1 MGKPAPVPAV
11 EACAASIDFDGALA
25 ILTAHAY
32 PLGKESITLA
42 DAGGRRLAA
51 PIVARID
58 SPRRDC
64 AAMDGYAVRD
74 ADLQNGTVLLR
85 SIGTSYAGDARQ
97 GAISAG
103 ETWRV
108 MTGAPL
114 PHGSDR
120 VVMIEHCRHRGDL
133 VVLDAP
139 PLGKP
144 HVRKAGSD
152 FLAGDALLAAGT
164 RMTAARLVVAA
175 ATDRSEVEVWC
186 RPRILLVATGDEI
199 LNPGCASPMP
209 NTIPDSLS
217 LATEQL
223 CSSAGANVVAAL
235 RLPDN
240 ERAIAETLEES
251 AADVVVIIGGASR
264 GDHDFGR
271 SALATLGLEIAF
283 ADVAIKPGKP
293 VWYGRLGQ
301 THVLGLPGNPTAA
314 FTIASLFLA
323 PLIAGLSG
331 GKVSDALSWQ
341 LRQATRPIPANGP
354 REAFLCASLSGEGVA
369 ICDRQDASGQA
380 MLALADCLVR
390 RPADAPAVNAGELV
404 PVLPLC

>member
-1 MGKPAPVPAV
+1 MGKLAPIPASG
-11 EACAASIDFDGALA
+11 ACTASINFDGALA
-25 ILTAHAY
+25 ILAAHAR
-32 PLGKESITLA
+32 PLGKECVSLA
-42 DAGGRRLAA
+42 DAPGRYLAA
-51 PIVARID
+51 PVVARID
-58 SPRRDC
+58 APRRDC
-64 AAMDGYAVRD
+64 AAMDGYAARD
-74 ADLQNGTVLLR
+74 ADLKNGTTFLR
-85 SIGTSYAGDARQ
+85 SKGTSYAGGAEP

-103 ETWRV
+103 EAWRV

-120 VVMIEHCRHRGDL
+120 VVMIEHCRYRGEL

-139 PLGKP
+139 PHSKP
-144 HVRKAGSD
+144 HVRKSGSD

-164 RMTAARLVVAA
+164 RMTAAKLVVAA
-175 ATDRSEVEVWC
+175 AADRSEVEVWR

-199 LNPGCASPMP
+199 LAPGCASRIP
-209 NTIPDSLS
+209 NAIPDSLS
-217 LATEQL
+217 VAIEQM
-223 CSSAGANVVAAL
+223 CVSAGADVVASL
-235 RLPDN
+235 RLADD
-240 ERAIAETLEES
+240 EQAIAEAQQEVF
-251 AADVVVIIGGASR
+251 ADVVVVIGGASR
-264 GDHDFGR
+264 GDRDFGR
-271 SALATLGLEIAF
+271 SAFASLGLEVAF

-314 FTIASLFLA
+314 FTVASLFLA

-331 GKVSDALSWQ
+331 GTIADALPWQ
-341 LRQATRPIPANGP
+341 LRHATRPIPPNGS
-354 REAFLCASLSGEGVA
+354 REAFLCATLSCEGTA

-390 RPADAPAVNAGELV
+390 RPADAPAANAGELV

>member
-1 MGKPAPVPAV
+1 MGKHSTIPASGV
-11 EACAASIDFDGALA
+11 CAASIDFDSALA
-25 ILTAHAY
+25 ILATHAR
-32 PLGKESITLA
+32 PLGKESVSLA
-42 DAGGRRLAA
+42 DAGGRYLAA
-51 PIVARID
+51 PVVARID
-58 SPRRDC
+58 APRRDC

-74 ADLQNGTVLLR
+74 VDLKNGTIVLR
-85 SIGTSYAGDARQ
+85 SRGTSYAGGAEP

-103 ETWRV
+103 DTWRV
-108 MTGAPL
+108 MTGGPL

-152 FLAGDALLAAGT
+152 FAANDELLAAGT
-164 RMTAARLVVAA
+164 RLTPARLVVAA
-175 ATDRSEVEVWC
+175 AADHSEVEVWG

-199 LNPGCASPMP
+199 RPPGCASQMP
-209 NTIPDSLS
+209 SAIPDSLS
-217 LATEQL
+217 IAIERM
-223 CSSAGANVVAAL
+223 CVMAGADVVASL
-235 RLPDN
+235 RLPDD
-240 ERAIAETLEES
+240 EKTIAEARQETS
-251 AADVVVIIGGASR
+251 ADVVVVIGGASR
-264 GDHDFGR
+264 GDRDFGR
-271 SALATLGLEIAF
+271 SAFASLGLEVAF

-314 FTIASLFLA
+314 LTVARLFLT
-323 PLIAGLSG
+323 PLIAGLAG
-331 GKVSDALSWQ
+331 GAISDALPWQ
-341 LRQATRPIPANGP
+341 LRRATRPIPANGP
-354 REAFLCASLSGEGVA
+354 REAFLCGSLCYEGAA

-380 MLALADCLVR
+380 ALALADCIVR
-390 RPADAPAVNAGELV
+390 RPAGAPAANEGALV

>member
-1 MGKPAPVPAV
+1 MLVSG
-11 EACAASIDFDGALA
+11 ACAASLDFDGALA
-25 ILTAHAY
+25 ILAAHAR
-32 PLGKESITLA
+32 PLGKESVSLVN
-42 DAGGRRLAA
+42 AGGRYLAA
-51 PIVARID
+51 PVLARID
-58 SPRRDC
+58 APRRDC

-74 ADLQNGTVLLR
+74 TDLKGGTIFLR
-85 SIGTSYAGDARQ
+85 SRGTSYAGGAEP

-120 VVMIEHCRHRGDL
+120 VVMIEHCRHRGEI

-139 PLGKP
+139 PLGKQ

-152 FLAGDALLAAGT
+152 FAAGDPLLAVGV

-175 ATDRSEVEVWC
+175 AADHGELHVWR
-186 RPRILLVATGDEI
+186 RPRVLLVATGDEI
-199 LNPGCASPMP
+199 FTPGCALRIPDA
-209 NTIPDSLS
+209 IPDSLG
-217 LATEQL
+217 AAIEQL
-223 CSSAGANVVAAL
+223 CASAGADVVASL

-240 ERAIAETLEES
+240 EQAIARAQEAES
-251 AADVVVIIGGASR
+251 ADVVVIIGGASR
-264 GDHDFGR
+264 GDRDFGR
-271 SALATLGLEIAF
+271 SAFASLGLDIAF
-283 ADVAIKPGKP
+283 ADVAMKPGKP

-301 THVLGLPGNPTAA
+301 THILGLPGNPTAA
-314 FTIASLFLA
+314 FTVARLFLA

-331 GKVSDALSWQ
+331 GAISDALPWQ
-341 LRQATRPIPANGP
+341 LRRATKPIPANGP
-354 REAFLCASLSGEGVA
+354 REAFLCASLRCEGTA

-380 MLALADCLVR
+380 TLALADCLVR
-390 RPADAPAVNAGELV
+390 RPADVSAAKVGDLV

>member
-1 MGKPAPVPAV
+1 MGKHAAIPASG
-11 EACAASIDFDGALA
+11 ACAASIDFDGALGIVA
-25 ILTAHAY
+25 AHAR
-32 PLGKESITLA
+32 PLGKQSVSLA
-42 DAGGRRLAA
+42 DAGGRYLAA
-51 PIVARID
+51 PVFARID
-58 SPRRDC
+58 GPRRDC
-64 AAMDGYAVRD
+64 AAMDGYAVRN
-74 ADLQNGTVLLR
+74 ADLKNGTTLLR
-85 SIGTSYAGDARQ
+85 SKGTSYAGGAEP

-120 VVMIEHCRHRGDL
+120 VVMIEHCRHRGDV

-175 ATDRSEVEVWC
+175 SADRSEVEVWR
-186 RPRILLVATGDEI
+186 RPHILLVATGDEI
-199 LNPGCASPMP
+199 LAPGCASRML
-209 NTIPDSLS
+209 NAIPDSLS
-217 LATEQL
+217 LAIEHL
-223 CSSAGANVVAAL
+223 CASAGADVVTAL

-240 ERAIAETLEES
+240 ERAIADALERA

-264 GDHDFGR
+264 GDRDFGR
-271 SALATLGLEIAF
+271 SALATLGLEVAF

-331 GKVSDALSWQ
+331 GKVSDALPWQ
-341 LRQATRPIPANGP
+341 LRHATRPIPANGP
-354 REAFLCASLSGEGVA
+354 REAFLCASLSCEGA
-369 ICDRQDASGQA
+369 EICDRQDASGQA
-380 MLALADCLVR
+380 TLALADCLVR
-390 RPADAPAVNAGELV
+390 RSADAPATNEGELV
-404 PVLPLC
+404 LVLPLC

>member
-1 MGKPAPVPAV
+1 MGKHATVPAFG
-11 EACAASIDFDGALA
+11 ACAASIDFDGALA
-25 ILTAHAY
+25 ILAAHAH
-32 PLGKESITLA
+32 PLGKESVSLA

-51 PIVARID
+51 PVIARID
-58 SPRRDC
+58 SPRRNC

-74 ADLQNGTVLLR
+74 ADLKGGTIFLR
-85 SIGTSYAGDARQ
+85 SRGTSYAGGAEP
-97 GAISAG
+97 GAIFAG

-114 PHGSDR
+114 PGCSDR
-120 VVMIEHCRHRGDL
+120 VVMIEHCKHRGEH
-133 VVLDAP
+133 VVLDTP

-152 FLAGDALLAAGT
+152 FLAGDELLAAGT
-164 RMTAARLVVAA
+164 SMTAAKLVVAA
-175 ATDRSEVEVWC
+175 AADHSEVEVWR
-186 RPRILLVATGDEI
+186 RPRVLPVATGDEI
-199 LNPGCASPMP
+199 FAPGCASRMP
-209 NTIPDSLS
+209 NAIPDSLS
-217 LATEQL
+217 LAAEQL
-223 CSSAGANVVAAL
+223 CASAGADVVTSL

-240 ERAIAETLEES
+240 ERAIADALERA
-251 AADVVVIIGGASR
+251 AADVVVVIGGASR
-264 GDHDFGR
+264 GDRDFGR
-271 SALATLGLEIAF
+271 SSFASLGLEIAF

-323 PLIAGLSG
+323 PLIASLSG
-331 GKVSDALSWQ
+331 GKVSDALPWQ
-341 LRQATRPIPANGP
+341 LRHATRPIPANGP
-354 REAFLCASLSGEGVA
+354 REAFLCASLSYEGAA

-380 MLALADCLVR
+380 TLALADCLVR
-390 RPADAPAVNAGELV
+390 RSADAPATNEGELV